1 MDDKKQI
8 SIRDDASKFRRAIEQ
23 CKQKLGVSFE
33 QFPLGSCGDV
43 ADLLGQFL
51 QDQGYGEFRYV
62 CGWRALSSEH
72 QRQSHAWVQQDDLIV
87 DITADQFE
95 EIEDA
100 VIVTT
105 SSSWHRTFDIE
116 SEHAGGISV
125 YDARTTASLRSMY
138 GKIITQIEASPDQHE
153 KA

>member
-62 CGWRALSSEH
+62 CGWRVLLSINGNRMHGSN
-72 QRQSHAWVQQDDLIV
+72 STI
-87 DITADQFE
+87 
-95 EIEDA
+95 
-100 VIVTT
+100 
-105 SSSWHRTFDIE
+105 
-116 SEHAGGISV
+116 
-125 YDARTTASLRSMY
+125 
-138 GKIITQIEASPDQHE
+138 
-153 KA
+153 